1 MVYLYKI
8 HGSVNWID
16 NGETEGRFFSIEET
30 SGNCTT
36 KDNKRYSNYNF
47 NVKLVRCFNYDT
59 LLLS

>member
-1 MVYLYKI
+1 MLIIIYYIIK
-8 HGSVNWID
+8 
-16 NGETEGRFFSIEET
+16 SIKR
-30 SGNCTT
+30 CTT